1 MLSQRAAAPY
11 ICRMTELK
19 RVLTLRHLVVF
30 GLAYLA
36 PTVVFNYFGIVT
48 TLTGGMMALAYAA
61 TTVVMFFT
69 AYSYATMVRAFPVAG
84 SAYTYVRRAVHPH
97 LGFLTGWV
105 MLLDYLLLPMVC
117 YLLVAIYMNE
127 FVPGVPVWAWIV
139 LAAAI
144 GAVTN
149 VFGVKIAGRVNF
161 VVIAAQI
168 VFSVVLVVI
177 IAVYVTGGQGAG
189 TLFDGAALFDGAS
202 FDAPNVLW
210 AASILAASFLGFDA
224 VSTMAEDTVD
234 PAKTVPR
241 AVLLVP
247 IAAGIG
253 FSVISYFMQLAWP
266 NAANEIH
273 DPDSG
278 IFELL
283 GRLGGNALSTA
294 FLVTDNLASMVCAIA
309 GLAAAS
315 RILYGMGRDGALPRR
330 FFGVLNERFQTPV
343 NNILLMTAIAL
354 TAVFY
359 ADNLMAAASLVAFG
373 ALCGFVLVNYSV
385 ISHFFIRGRRR
396 SGVDAIRYLVIPGLG
411 MVVCAALLVN
421 VDVSAKIL
429 GGVWLALG
437 VVYLAVSTNG
447 FRRTPVQLDM
457 SEEPDTTP
465 STAEAVG

>member
-1 MLSQRAAAPY
+1 
-11 ICRMTELK
+11 MTELK
-19 RVLTLRHLVVF
+19 RLLTLRHLVVF

-84 SAYTYVRRAVHPH
+84 SAYTYVRKAVHPH

-127 FVPGVPVWAWIV
+127 FVPAVPVWVWIV
-139 LAAAI
+139 LAAAV

-149 VFGVKIAGRVNF
+149 VFGVKMAGRINS
-161 VVIAAQI
+161 VVIGAQI
-168 VFSVVLVVI
+168 LFSVALVVI
-177 IAVYVTGGQGAG
+177 VTVYVTGGQGAG
-189 TLFDGAALFDGAS
+189 TLLDGAAV
-202 FDAPNVLW
+202 FDAANFDASNVLW

-241 AVLLVP
+241 AVLIVP

-266 NAANEIH
+266 NAANEIQ

-343 NNILLMTAIAL
+343 NNILLMTGIAL
-354 TAVFY
+354 TAIFY

-396 SGVDAIRYLVIPGLG
+396 SGADLIRYLVVPGLG
-411 MVVCAALLVN
+411 MFVCAALLVN

-429 GGVWLALG
+429 GGVWLVLG
-437 VVYLAVSTNG
+437 IVYLGFSTNG
-447 FRRTPVQLDM
+447 FRRPPAEIDMADDDEVTASATEPV
-457 SEEPDTTP
+457 S
-465 STAEAVG
+465 

>member
-1 MLSQRAAAPY
+1 M
-11 ICRMTELK
+11 
-19 RVLTLRHLVVF
+19 
-30 GLAYLA
+30 
-36 PTVVFNYFGIVT
+36 
-48 TLTGGMMALAYAA
+48 
-61 TTVVMFFT
+61 
-69 AYSYATMVRAFPVAG
+69 
-84 SAYTYVRRAVHPH
+84 
-97 LGFLTGWV
+97 
-105 MLLDYLLLPMVC
+105 
-117 YLLVAIYMNE
+117 
-127 FVPGVPVWAWIV
+127 
-139 LAAAI
+139 
-144 GAVTN
+144 
-149 VFGVKIAGRVNF
+149 
-161 VVIAAQI
+161 
-168 VFSVVLVVI
+168 
-177 IAVYVTGGQGAG
+177 
-189 TLFDGAALFDGAS
+189 
-202 FDAPNVLW
+202 
-210 AASILAASFLGFDA
+210 
-224 VSTMAEDTVD
+224 
-234 PAKTVPR
+234 PR

-253 FSVISYFMQLAWP
+253 FSVISYFLQLAWP
-266 NAANEIH
+266 NAANEIQ

-315 RILYGMGRDGALPRR
+315 RILYGMGRDGAPPKR

-396 SGVDAIRYLVIPGLG
+396 VGPRPRSATSSLPGMG
-411 MVVCAALLVN
+411 MIVCAALLVN

-437 VVYLAVSTNG
+437 VVYLGHLHQRVSVDRPPSSTCPR
-447 FRRTPVQLDM
+447 RRTRRRLRI
-457 SEEPDTTP
+457 ET
-465 STAEAVG
+465 VG